1 LTKTEFE
8 RVVSGP
14 SPVLATCC
22 TVPGCQA
29 CSRAMPTPPSFKTK
43 PTLAGK
49 LIALRPVTEADAT
62 ALAATDAETLRLTG
76 SNRTISSD
84 ELRAWYRTRV
94 DHNDRLDLSIVEA
107 ATGRWIGEVVLNDL
121 NPINRS
127 CGFRILIASESD
139 YDRHFGREATE
150 LVLAHA
156 FDTVGL
162 HRVELEVYQF
172 NPRAKHVYEKIGFVY
187 EGTKRHAL
195 YWDGDW
201 VDADVMAMLDSDWST
216 RAKGVP

>member
-1 LTKTEFE
+1 
-8 RVVSGP
+8 
-14 SPVLATCC
+14 
-22 TVPGCQA
+22 
-29 CSRAMPTPPSFKTK
+29 MPTPPSFKTK
-43 PTLAGK
+43 LTLAGK
-49 LIALRPVTEADAT
+49 LVALRPVTEADAT

-187 EGTKRHAL
+187 ESTKCHAP